1 MSKMTSIE
9 RVLCTLN
16 RKEPDTVPV
25 FDFIYSRPLYKE
37 VVGRS
42 PEYYN
47 AEDIL
52 ACSTRIG
59 YDLAVVPF
67 GGVAGLDDHAVTY
80 PEYSDEW
87 GTRYIAKEE
96 TWPTGGPVG
105 FPLLSREDLKNYVW
119 PDPKR
124 PERLKEISV
133 GLRLARENKMALFG
147 SVRGPFSASWLL
159 TGLENFMMQLYD
171 DPDFLKEI
179 LTHCTDFF
187 IEGGRRM
194 AEAGVQAIIFADDY
208 GSNTGPLLSPEQFRE
223 HVFPHTKRM
232 VEAFRKL
239 GVPVIMHSDG
249 NLNLLLKDLTS
260 YGISAYHP
268 MERASHMKIDEIKK
282 NYGGKITLIGNVN
295 NKSTLVSGSVR
306 DVEAEAKACI
316 KAAAPGGGY
325 ILASD
330 HSLHDDI
337 PNENVFALYE
347 AGRRYGSYPISP
359 DL

>member
-1 MSKMTSIE
+1 MQKQTSKE
-9 RVLCTLN
+9 RVLTTLS
-16 RKEPDTVPV
+16 RQEPDRVPI

-37 VVGRS
+37 VVGHI

-52 ACSTRIG
+52 TCSARIG
-59 YDLAVVPF
+59 YDLAVIPF
-67 GGVAGLDDHAVTY
+67 GGVAGLDDHAVES

-105 FPLLSREDLKNYVW
+105 FPIRNREDYKNYRW
-119 PDPKR
+119 PDPKKA
-124 PERLKEISV
+124 ERLKEVSA
-133 GLRLARENKMALFG
+133 GLRLAKEHKMAIFG

-159 TGLENFMMQLYD
+159 TGLENFMMLLYD
-171 DPDFLKEI
+171 DPELAGNV
-179 LTHCTDFF
+179 LAHCTDFF

-194 AEAGVQAIIFADDY
+194 VEAGVDALIFADDY
-208 GSNTGPLLSPEQFRE
+208 GSNTGPLLSPDQYRE

-232 VEAFRKL
+232 IDAFRTF

-249 NLNLLLKDLTS
+249 NLNLILKDLVGM
-260 YGISAYHP
+260 GISAYHP

-282 NYGGKITLIGNVN
+282 THGKTICLIGNVN
-295 NKSTLVSGSVR
+295 NKSTLVTGHKQDIEDEVR
-306 DVEAEAKACI
+306 ECI
-316 KAAAPGGGY
+316 RSAAPGGGY

-337 PNENVFALYE
+337 PNANVFALYE
-347 AGRRYGSYPISP
+347 AGRRFGSYPIKGV
-359 DL
+359 